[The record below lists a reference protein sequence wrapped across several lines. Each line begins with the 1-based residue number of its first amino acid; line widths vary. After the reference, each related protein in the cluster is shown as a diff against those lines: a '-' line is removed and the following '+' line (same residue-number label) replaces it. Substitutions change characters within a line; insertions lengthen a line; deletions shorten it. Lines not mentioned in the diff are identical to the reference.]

1 MDEPEHDPRRWA
13 KLGKWSGGL
22 GGAIA
27 LGVKWGS
34 LVRSP
39 DKPSFL

>member
-22 GGAIA
+22 GGRDRV
-27 LGVKWGS
+27 GGEMG
-34 LVRSP
+34 
-39 DKPSFL
+39 